1 MALFEI
7 LEDALLEPLLSEE
20 AVDEVALALFEI
32 LEDVPAVILVL
43 VETVVEARVEEELA
57 GELEEDLSEVMLAC
71 AQWL

>member
-1 MALFEI
+1 MQ
-7 LEDALLEPLLSEE
+7 DALLEPLLSEE